1 MPKFTSNISAS
12 GLRKLKQDIERY
24 NDSLTYKCQML
35 VQRLAQIGVEVA
47 RVQIADFDAIFT
59 TELLQSIHSEYG
71 GAIKNGAVYFVV
83 ADSEHAIF
91 VEIGTGI
98 IGAQHPYPGNL
109 PEYTKYAQGR
119 TIHYTKDGNKYGWFY
134 PGDDGRWYFT
144 EGMPSRPFM
153 YNTTLELLARVPV
166 IAKEIFGS
174 G

>member
-83 ADSEHAIF
+83 ASSGHAIF
-91 VEIGTGI
+91 VELGTGI
-98 IGAQHPYPGNL
+98 VGEKSPYPG
-109 PEYTKYAQGR
+109 PIQATYAQGS
-119 TIHYTKDGNKYGWFY
+119 TIHLTKDGKYGWFY

-153 YNTTLELLARVPV
+153 YNTTLELMAQIPR